1 MRCSWVKKMLFLCL
15 AAKEFSFEM
24 YIFPTSLHNFRK
36 NSVEKY
42 LKMPA
47 ANPMYYNTSYK
58 CTTITWKLT
67 VVCTQKDTHKKFA
80 RGKLSCFNK
89 PERTLYFSFCLA
101 NNIGSAKA
109 YIPNWKGFRSHLRYI
124 STNYKWGSICRSIHG
139 SSHRGH
145 QS

>member
-1 MRCSWVKKMLFLCL
+1 MSKKRCSFLCL

-24 YIFPTSLHNFRK
+24 SIFFPHLCTISEK
-36 NSVEKY
+36 NSGEKY

-109 YIPNWKGFRSHLRYI
+109 YIPNRDEKDSDHVWDISHMVLLRH
-124 STNYKWGSICRSIHG
+124 S
-139 SSHRGH
+139 
-145 QS
+145 

>member
-1 MRCSWVKKMLFLCL
+1 
-15 AAKEFSFEM
+15 
-24 YIFPTSLHNFRK
+24 
-36 NSVEKY
+36 
-42 LKMPA
+42 MPA

-109 YIPNWKGFRSHLRYI
+109 YIPNKDEKDSDHI
-124 STNYKWGSICRSIHG
+124 
-139 SSHRGH
+139 
-145 QS
+145 

>member
-1 MRCSWVKKMLFLCL
+1 MLFLCL

-36 NSVEKY
+36 NSGEKY

-101 NNIGSAKA
+101 NNIGSA
-109 YIPNWKGFRSHLRYI
+109 
-124 STNYKWGSICRSIHG
+124 STTMCGSRRKSLDVCNMPSNFSPTDTEVIN
-139 SSHRGH
+139 
-145 QS
+145 

>member
-1 MRCSWVKKMLFLCL
+1 MSKKRCYFCAWQQKSFHLKCIFFPHLCTIS
-15 AAKEFSFEM
+15 E
-24 YIFPTSLHNFRK
+24 K
-36 NSVEKY
+36 NSGVKY

-101 NNIGSAKA
+101 NNIGSA
-109 YIPNWKGFRSHLRYI
+109 
-124 STNYKWGSICRSIHG
+124 STTMCGSRRKSLDVCNMPSNFSPTDTEVIN
-139 SSHRGH
+139 
-145 QS
+145 